1 MRRKKLFIAALAA
14 MLLAIPAMVLCKQSE
29 QVRAQSK
36 KGEAAKKAAI
46 EREQSEAC
54 FGSAER
60 EQARP
65 KVKAQTLEVSF
76 DYQRQA
82 GPGSNQYAVWI
93 ENEKGEVVKTL
104 FVTSY
109 TTKGRA
115 RGGERLRVGEQS
127 SGMQPKRGYIVR
139 PACVPTWVK
148 TVKADEKTDQQLDA
162 VTGATPQAGGTQT
175 FTWDFTDEQGK
186 AVPQGNYK
194 VVVEATLFFD
204 SDLIYSGTFSTKDKA
219 GDIKLTSTLTKEDE
233 KHKDMVT
240 NVKASLK

>member
-1 MRRKKLFIAALAA
+1 MRQILSPLRRGGIKAGILI
-14 MLLAIPAMVLCKQSE
+14 LAILLSMIAV
-29 QVRAQSK
+29 AQSSK
-36 KGEAAKKAAI
+36 KD
-46 EREQSEAC
+46 
-54 FGSAER
+54 
-60 EQARP
+60 
-65 KVKAQTLEVSF
+65 VKARALEVSF

-82 GPGSNQYAVWI
+82 SPGSNQYAVWI
-93 ENEKGEVVKTL
+93 ENEKGDVVKTL

-115 RGGERLRVGEQS
+115 RGDE
-127 SGMQPKRGYIVR
+127 QPKRGYIVR

-162 VTGATPQAGGTQT
+162 ITGATPQAGGTQS
-175 FTWDFTDEQGK
+175 FTWDFTDQEGK

-204 SDLIYSGTFSTKDKA
+204 SDIIYSGCFSTKDKA

-240 NVKASLK
+240 NVKAVLK

>member
-1 MRRKKLFIAALAA
+1 MRQILSPLRRGGIKAGILI
-14 MLLAIPAMVLCKQSE
+14 LAILLSMIAV
-29 QVRAQSK
+29 AQSSK
-36 KGEAAKKAAI
+36 KD
-46 EREQSEAC
+46 
-54 FGSAER
+54 
-60 EQARP
+60 
-65 KVKAQTLEVSF
+65 VKARALEVSF

-93 ENEKGEVVKTL
+93 ENEKGNVVKTL

-115 RGGERLRVGEQS
+115 RGGE
-127 SGMQPKRGYIVR
+127 QPKRGYIVR

-186 AVPQGNYK
+186 AVPQGDYK

-204 SDLIYSGTFSTKDKA
+204 SDIIYSGTFSTKDKE
-219 GDIKLTSTLTKEDE
+219 GNVKLTSTLTKEDE
-233 KHKDMVT
+233 QHKNMVT
-240 NVKASLK
+240 NVKAILK